1 MVPGNQFRVRKR
13 VSAPACHLAR
23 APCLPCCRR
32 RLSKPN
38 QTPAHAGPV
47 HPLCHRLI
55 VAASRPPRGETTPT
69 PTSGVVTTGASST
82 IMASTCLGP
91 ELQVTRSHPAA
102 AFLAVVQPSG
112 GGGWGRGW
120 SRGRQCLP
128 ESPLEDY
135 VGLEGKSHF
144 PLYSSNCSHIAS

>member
-112 GGGWGRGW
+112 GGGWGRSVEPW
-120 SRGRQCLP
+120 ASVSARVAPRGLRG
-128 ESPLEDY
+128 
-135 VGLEGKSHF
+135 VGREKS
-144 PLYSSNCSHIAS
+144 LSAL